1 MRGDSPL
8 HIFESVPAEQQAL
21 IKLSS
26 MLISFF
32 ICCLFLVAFTAH
44 AKVVWEKLQSDDAS
58 AAVPDPTLGAVGC
71 LIDDKLLVYGGCTSS
86 CCYSP
91 LDTLWLYDLNTL
103 QWQQLTPHG
112 RRPTARFAAT
122 AAPISSGQMLLYGGM
137 DAVQGPQSDVWL
149 YDVESNEWTEVHV
162 DSSSS
167 SYSGLPPARSS
178 HAAVLLDSAASQ
190 QKQLLVYGG
199 AFKAGIVLSDVWL
212 LSLDDD
218 MSHTRWTRV
227 VLTNAS
233 ESAPARTGASITAV
247 ASSSSDS
254 SVRLMMFGGADASGA
269 VSNELWV
276 LEVSI
281 QDSTASG
288 TWQLQSTSGDKPA
301 PRL

>member
-1 MRGDSPL
+1 
-8 HIFESVPAEQQAL
+8 
-21 IKLSS
+21 
-26 MLISFF
+26 MLISVF
-32 ICCLFLVAFTAH
+32 ICLLVLVAFA
-44 AKVVWEKLQSDDAS
+44 ADANVVWEKLLSDDAS
-58 AAVPDPTLGAVGC
+58 AAAPDPTLGAAGC
-71 LIDDKLLVYGGCTSS
+71 LIDDRLLVYGGCSSS

-149 YDVESNEWTEVHV
+149 YDVESNEWTEVYV

-178 HAAVLLDSAASQ
+178 HAAALLDTAASQ

-212 LSLDDD
+212 LSLDDY

-233 ESAPARTGASITAV
+233 ESAPARTGATITAV

-254 SVRLMMFGGADASGA
+254 SVQLLMFGGADASGA